1 MSRLSQFAVS
11 KRSVTLLLAG
21 ALFVAG
27 LLAWGNLKQELLPD
41 IEFPVITVIAP
52 LPGAGAADVADQVTK
67 PIELAIAGVPRL
79 EALQST
85 SANSLALVVAQFS
98 FGSDVKEIRAAIEQ
112 NLQNAGLPATVN
124 PQVTALNINSSPV
137 IIASIAATSED
148 GLTEAARVA
157 QEDIKPALLA
167 IDGVGSVDITGG
179 EEQRV
184 LVTLDPDKLAANG
197 VSISQIT
204 GVLAANNLT
213 FPSGE
218 ITTDTSKISVST
230 IGRIESVDAVKNL
243 VVGVS
248 TPQAAPVDPTASADP
263 AASPVAPRQACRPD
277 AGHDRRPRHGR
288 DPGRRDDRLRPD
300 ERAARALAVRLQD
313 LGCEHGQ
320 RRRRGHRSRPAISV
334 FCVITEWNTG
344 RLKDFADFFARY
356 PLAKL
361 GFMHPNFTPD
371 YVAQQH
377 NARYGTSYPATESNV
392 ACTNFAKTDL
402 DELWQQMLQIR
413 RAEYPFPIS
422 FSPEIHRR
430 QDLDAFYHRPE
441 TLVGKRCIDVF
452 RNMMIKSDGTVI
464 PSHGRCYNYP
474 VGNVYKSEL
483 SAIWNHRRSHDIRRD
498 LKTAGGLFPA
508 CSRCCSA
515 FGG

>member
-197 VSISQIT
+197 ISISQIT

-218 ITTDTSKISVST
+218 ITNDTSKISVST
-230 IGRIESVDAVKNL
+230 IGRTS
-243 VVGVS
+243 
-248 TPQAAPVDPTASADP
+248 AS
-263 AASPVAPRQACRPD
+263 
-277 AGHDRRPRHGR
+277 
-288 DPGRRDDRLRPD
+288 
-300 ERAARALAVRLQD
+300 
-313 LGCEHGQ
+313 
-320 RRRRGHRSRPAISV
+320 
-334 FCVITEWNTG
+334 
-344 RLKDFADFFARY
+344 
-356 PLAKL
+356 
-361 GFMHPNFTPD
+361 
-371 YVAQQH
+371 
-377 NARYGTSYPATESNV
+377 
-392 ACTNFAKTDL
+392 
-402 DELWQQMLQIR
+402 
-413 RAEYPFPIS
+413 
-422 FSPEIHRR
+422 
-430 QDLDAFYHRPE
+430 
-441 TLVGKRCIDVF
+441 
-452 RNMMIKSDGTVI
+452 
-464 PSHGRCYNYP
+464 
-474 VGNVYKSEL
+474 
-483 SAIWNHRRSHDIRRD
+483 
-498 LKTAGGLFPA
+498 
-508 CSRCCSA
+508 
-515 FGG
+515 